1 MIRLQQ
7 NTVNNVILTLNE
19 LTTIDA
25 PYYLFQFISDD
36 TNDQKVFTGV
46 DISTNKNRFNEFNI
60 GLTTSSEDL
69 LNSVVKL
76 PLKGFYKYNV
86 YSQVSS
92 TNLDL
97 NNITDL
103 VETGKVYIDDTATP
117 EKIIY
122 SGGTDNKIVYGE

>member
-7 NTVNNVILTLNE
+7 NTVNNVVLTLNE
-19 LTTIDA
+19 LTTIDT

-36 TNDQKVFTGV
+36 TNNHKIFTGI
-46 DISTNKNRFNEFNI
+46 DISINKNRFNEFNI
-60 GLTTSSEDL
+60 ELTASSEDL

-97 NNITDL
+97 NNITEL
-103 VETGKVYIDDTATP
+103 VETGKVYVDDTATS

-122 SGGTDNKIVYGE
+122 SGGNDNKIVYGE